1 MPTVHPLAVVDPSAQ
16 LADDVYIGPFCVVG
30 PNVVIG
36 SGTRLISHA
45 CVVGNTVLG
54 RNNVLHPGAVLGG
67 PPQDLK
73 WKGEPT
79 GLEVGDNN
87 VFREGVTVNIGT
99 VQDAISKGITRVG
112 SNNLF
117 MANSHVG
124 HDCQIG
130 NGCVIANN
138 VMIAGHVHVG
148 DRVIM
153 NGGVGL
159 HHFVTVGDFAYLA
172 GFARIH
178 FDVPPFVKVA
188 DDDVIKAL
196 NKLGLRRAGKSESDI
211 QALEAA
217 FRKLFVRRG
226 VPMAEAI
233 RSFHMENGL
242 HPDVKRMVQAVER
255 RATVKNGRYLESL
268 RTAK

>member
-1 MPTVHPLAVVDPSAQ
+1 MPTIHPMSVVDPSAQ
-16 LADDVYIGPFCVVG
+16 LADDVFVGPFCVVG
-30 PNVVIG
+30 PHVTLG
-36 SGTRLISHA
+36 EGTRLISHA
-45 CVVGNTVLG
+45 SVVGHTVLG
-54 RNNVLHPGAVLGG
+54 KHNTLHPGAVLGG

-79 GLEVGDNN
+79 RLEVGDHN
-87 VFREGVTVNIGT
+87 VFREGVTVNVGT
-99 VQDAISKGITRVG
+99 IQDTISKGVTRVG
-112 SNNLF
+112 SHNLL

-130 NGCVIANN
+130 NGCVFANN

-153 NGGVGL
+153 NGAVGL

-172 GFARIH
+172 GAARIH

-196 NKLGLRRAGKSESDI
+196 NKLGLRRAGRSESDI
-211 QALEAA
+211 AALEAA
-217 FRKLFVRRG
+217 FRRLFVRRG
-226 VPMAEAI
+226 TPMAEAL
-233 RSFHMENGL
+233 RSFHMDNGL

-255 RATVKNGRYLESL
+255 RSTVKNGRYLESL